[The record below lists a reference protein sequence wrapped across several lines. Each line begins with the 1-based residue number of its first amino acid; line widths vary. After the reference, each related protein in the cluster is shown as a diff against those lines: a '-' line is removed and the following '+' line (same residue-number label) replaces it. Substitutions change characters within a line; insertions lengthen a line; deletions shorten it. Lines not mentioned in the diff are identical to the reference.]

1 MSNNV
6 RNKVRILESS
16 YVIGLCYCEKESRRR
31 WLRVDATHSAA
42 PSGALFV
49 IWFYPGFRIFD
60 APPPGYWLASL
71 QDSKFPGHS
80 ARRVRAFFAA
90 PAERVKTR
98 WRACEK

>member
-1 MSNNV
+1 MRNNV
-6 RNKVRILESS
+6 RNKVTVSEDS
-16 YVIGLCYCEKESRRR
+16 YVIVLCYCEKESRRR
-31 WLRVDATHSAA
+31 WLRVDAIHSAA

-80 ARRVRAFFAA
+80 ARRVRAFFRSCGAGENA
-90 PAERVKTR
+90 L
-98 WRACEK
+98 RAREM

>member
-1 MSNNV
+1 MLL
-6 RNKVRILESS
+6 RKRIQKT
-16 YVIGLCYCEKESRRR
+16 G
-31 WLRVDATHSAA
+31 LRVDAIHSAA

-80 ARRVRAFFAA
+80 ARRVRAFYRSCGAGENA
-90 PAERVKTR
+90 LA
-98 WRACEK
+98 RA